1 MSKRSHTMP
10 PVGSDQRGAALVIAL
25 LVLLALSVLGA
36 ALISNVQIEDKI
48 TSFQRRDTEA
58 LHIAEAGLQ
67 EAMLRLRNG
76 EIPDNGNKRM
86 VSIIYEAPA
95 GSIPVSGADTT
106 SLPTLQPSGRYL
118 GYSSASKKYAQGST
132 TDLQN
137 LTVKYKTKITPGAP
151 PDTQIVLYDDS
162 ATPKMNT
169 TSGTPVFIV
178 TATGTK
184 GKIARRLVA
193 EVTRAKFTV
202 MSRGAVAA
210 KVSIELKGNIKI
222 CGHDHLYAT
231 PYGKQ
236 PPGCNGFPSGAPPG
250 WWAPGVHADCMPG
263 GWSESTVNQ
272 VGSPTVIGEPTS
284 YEQNQTGFYSGPWDA
299 LTLTQAEFWPW
310 IGNAVSVPPMPPKG
324 VYYLDNNGVK
334 QDQSGV
340 FAYTGGDG
348 EGLLYVDGDLSI
360 NGTFRYKGMIY
371 VEGDLAIN
379 GDAWILGGIIVRGQQ
394 PVKVA
399 NGSAVILYSS
409 EAIEQAISKYGG
421 DMRMLSW
428 REF

>member
-1 MSKRSHTMP
+1 MRNRNRPLPSP
-10 PVGSDQRGAALVIAL
+10 IADERGAALVIAL
-25 LVLLALSVLGA
+25 LILLALSVLGA

-48 TSFQRRDTEA
+48 TGFQRRDTQA

-67 EAMLRLRNG
+67 EAMLRLRDG
-76 EIPDNGNKRM
+76 EVPDNLNKRM
-86 VSIIYEAPA
+86 VTVIYEAPA
-95 GSIPVSGADTT
+95 GSIPVSGTDTT

-118 GYSSASKKYAQGST
+118 GYSGATKKYALGST

-151 PDTQIVLYDDS
+151 PDTQIVRYDDT

-169 TSGTPVFIV
+169 TTGTPVFIV

-184 GKIARRLVA
+184 GKVTRRLVA
-193 EVTRAKFTV
+193 EVTRSKFTI
-202 MSRGAVAA
+202 MARGAVAA
-210 KVSIELKGNIKI
+210 QVAIQFKGNIKV

-231 PYGKQ
+231 PLWTQ
-236 PPGCNGFPSGAPPG
+236 PPACNVAIGS
-250 WWAPGVHADCMPG
+250 WWTSSVHGDCMPG
-263 GWSESTVNQ
+263 GWSEDVITQ
-272 VGSPTVIGEPTS
+272 QGSPTLIGEPAGS
-284 YEQNQTGFYSGPWDA
+284 QQNQSGFYSGPWDA

-310 IGNAVSVPPMPPKG
+310 IGARVAVEPSPPTG
-324 VYYLDNNGVK
+324 IYYLDNNDNK
-334 QDQSGV
+334 QDQSGS
-340 FAYTGGDG
+340 FAFNGGNG
-348 EGLLYVDGDLSI
+348 EGLLYVDGDLRI
-360 NGTFRYKGMIY
+360 NGNFTYKGMIY
-371 VEGDLAIN
+371 VEGDLDLN
-379 GDAWILGGIIVRGQQ
+379 GNAWILGGVIVRGKSS
-394 PVKVA
+394 VKVA